1 MSLDG
6 VIYLLVGLILVN
18 YWLSRSVLYPP
29 FLFCSIWLLDL
40 TIYRF
45 SPGEFDA
52 LHSNTLALLGMGA
65 VFFTLGGLLGML
77 FPKALITARFVL
89 TRFPPRNNLAK
100 PAVILFLACGIPLLL
115 SNLLTLASQGTG
127 NTIFQQA
134 RNAGVAGAG
143 GGQLAGGNPL
153 GTYFILWS
161 LYAAP
166 LFLIEERD
174 KKFWVMTTIALLA
187 SLLSTGRLPF
197 LMLISSLT
205 CVELLKTNRH
215 TFWSAL
221 KFARIPI
228 LLFMCL
234 FFGLLFLIK
243 DTSIFEGGIGAIAL
257 LFLVSYL
264 IGPTGALDYLMQHPQ
279 DYAGQPH
286 HTFKFF
292 LGIFTQLHL
301 ISYVQPPKDDFVPL
315 IVPTNVFTFYRY
327 YLTDF
332 GFYGTLIVIAIIGLL
347 QTLLY
352 RKARTGSMLGMYFFA
367 ITLYAVLLAPFS
379 DEFSSFGA
387 YIDSLAF
394 AGIYIVLRSL
404 PVRVLPRLDLRYGT
418 PGSDPIAQPHR

>member
-1 MSLDG
+1 
-6 VIYLLVGLILVN
+6 
-18 YWLSRSVLYPP
+18 
-29 FLFCSIWLLDL
+29 
-40 TIYRF
+40 
-45 SPGEFDA
+45 
-52 LHSNTLALLGMGA
+52 MGA
-65 VFFTLGGLLGML
+65 VFFSLGGILAML
-77 FPKALITARFVL
+77 FPKAMITARSVL
-89 TRFPPRNNLAK
+89 TRFPPRNDLVK

-166 LFLIEERD
+166 LFLVERRD
-174 KKFWVMTTIALLA
+174 RKFWVMTTIALLA

-221 KFARIPI
+221 KFARLPM

-279 DYAGQPH
+279 EYAGQPN

-292 LGIFTQLHL
+292 LGVFTKLHL

-332 GFYGTLIVIAIIGLL
+332 GLYGALIAIAVIGLF

-352 RKARTGSMLGMYFFA
+352 RKARTGSMLGMYFFS

-394 AGIYIVLRSL
+394 AAIYIVLRSL
-404 PVRVLPRLDLRYGT
+404 PVRFLPRLDWKYGAA
-418 PGSDPIAQPHR
+418 GSAAIAQPHR

>member
-6 VIYLLVGLILVN
+6 VIGLLVGLILVN
-18 YWLSRSVLYPP
+18 YWLSRSVLYLP

-45 SPGEFDA
+45 SPKEFDP
-52 LHSNTLALLGMGA
+52 LHSNTIALLGMGA
-65 VFFTLGGLLGML
+65 VLFSVGGLLAML
-77 FPKALITARFVL
+77 FPRALIAARFFL

-143 GGQLAGGNPL
+143 GGELSGGNPL

-221 KFARIPI
+221 KFARIPM

-264 IGPTGALDYLMQHPQ
+264 IGPTSALDYLMQHAQ
-279 DYAGQPH
+279 DYAGQPN

-292 LGIFTQLHL
+292 LGVFTQLHL
-301 ISYVQPPKDDFVPL
+301 ISYQQPPKDDFVPL

-332 GFYGTLIVIAIIGLL
+332 GLYGALIVIAIIGLF

-367 ITLYAVLLAPFS
+367 ITLYAVLLSPFS

-418 PGSDPIAQPHR
+418 SDSSPVAQPYR

>member
-1 MSLDG
+1 MSLNG
-6 VIYLLVGLILVN
+6 VLELLVGLILVN
-18 YWLSRSVLYPP
+18 YWISRSVLFPP

-52 LHSNTLALLGMGA
+52 LHSNTIALLAMGA
-65 VFFTLGGLLGML
+65 VFFTLGGMLGLLC
-77 FPKALITARFVL
+77 PKALTAARFVL

-100 PAVILFLACGIPLLL
+100 PAVILFLACGIPLLV

-134 RNAGVAGAG
+134 RNAGVAGAS
-143 GGQLAGGNPL
+143 GGQLTGGNPL

-166 LFLIEERD
+166 LFLVERRD
-174 KKFWVMTTIALLA
+174 RKFWVMTGIALVA

-279 DYAGQPH
+279 DYAGQPN

-301 ISYVQPPKDDFVPL
+301 ISYQQPPKDDFVGL

-332 GFYGTLIVIAIIGLL
+332 GLYGTLIVVVIIGFF

-352 RKARTGSMLGMYFFA
+352 RKARTGSMLGIYFFA

-394 AGIYIVLRSL
+394 AAIYIVLRSL
-404 PVRVLPRLDLRYGT
+404 PVRFLPRLDLGFGT
-418 PGSDPIAQPHR
+418 PSSAAIAQPHR

>member
-1 MSLDG
+1 MSLDAVLG
-6 VIYLLVGLILVN
+6 LSIGLLLVN
-18 YWLSRSVLYPP
+18 YLLSRSVLYPP
-29 FLFCSIWLLDL
+29 FLFCSIWLLVL

-45 SPGEFDA
+45 SPGEFEA
-52 LHSNTLALLGMGA
+52 LHSNTLALLAMGA
-65 VFFTLGGLLGML
+65 VFFSLGGMVGML
-77 FPKALITARFVL
+77 FPKALFTARFVL
-89 TRFPPRNNLAK
+89 TRFPPRNNLVK
-100 PAVILFLACGIPLLL
+100 PAVILFLACGIPILL

-134 RNAGVAGAG
+134 RNAGVAGAA
-143 GGQLAGGNPL
+143 GGQLSGGNPL

-166 LFLIEERD
+166 LFLIERRD
-174 KKFWVMTTIALLA
+174 KSFWVMTGIALLA

-205 CVELLKTNRH
+205 CVELMKTNRY
-215 TFWSAL
+215 TFWLAL
-221 KFARIPI
+221 KFARIPM
-228 LLFMCL
+228 LLFLCL
-234 FFGLLFLIK
+234 FLGLLFLIK

-264 IGPTGALDYLMQHPQ
+264 IGPTGALDYLIQHPQ
-279 DYAGQPH
+279 DYAGQPN

-301 ISYVQPPKDDFVPL
+301 ISYQQPPRDDFVPL

-332 GFYGTLIVIAIIGLL
+332 GLYGTLVVVAIIGLL

-367 ITLYAVLLAPFS
+367 ITLYALLLSPFS

-394 AGIYIVLRSL
+394 AAIYIVLRSL
-404 PVRVLPRLDLRYGT
+404 PLRFLPRLDLRYGT
-418 PGSDPIAQPHR
+418 PDSAPIAQPHR

>member
-1 MSLDG
+1 MSLNA
-6 VIYLLVGLILVN
+6 VIELLFGLIVVN
-18 YWLSRSVLYPP
+18 YWISRSVLYPP

-45 SPGEFDA
+45 SPGEFDP
-52 LHSNTLALLGMGA
+52 LHSNTLVLLAMGT
-65 VFFTLGGLLGML
+65 VFFTLGGMLGLL

-89 TRFPPRNNLAK
+89 TRFPPRNDLVK

-143 GGQLAGGNPL
+143 GGLAGGNPL

-166 LFLIEERD
+166 LFLIERRD
-174 KKFWVMTTIALLA
+174 KSFWVMTGIALLA

-205 CVELLKTNRH
+205 CVELMKTNRY

-221 KFARIPI
+221 KFARIPMF
-228 LLFMCL
+228 LFLCL
-234 FFGLLFLIK
+234 FLGLLFLIK

-301 ISYVQPPKDDFVPL
+301 ISYQQPPKDDFVPL

-332 GFYGTLIVIAIIGLL
+332 GLYGTLIVIAIIGLL

-367 ITLYAVLLAPFS
+367 ITLYAVLLSPFS

-394 AGIYIVLRSL
+394 AAIYVVLRSL
-404 PVRVLPRLDLRYGT
+404 PLRILPRLDLRYGT
-418 PGSDPIAQPHR
+418 SDSSPVAQPYR

>member
-1 MSLDG
+1 MSLDT
-6 VIYLLVGLILVN
+6 VIGLLIGLILAN
-18 YWLSRSVLYPP
+18 YWLSKSVLYPP
-29 FLFCSIWLLDL
+29 FLFCSIWLLTL

-45 SPGEFDA
+45 SPKEFDP
-52 LHSNTLALLGMGA
+52 LHSNTLALLAMGA
-65 VFFTLGGLLGML
+65 VFFTLGGLLAML
-77 FPKALITARFVL
+77 VPKALITARLVL
-89 TRFPPRNNLAK
+89 TRFPPRNDLVK

-115 SNLLTLASQGTG
+115 HNLLILASQGTG

-134 RNAGVAGAG
+134 RNAGVAGAS

-153 GTYFILWS
+153 ATYFILWS

-166 LFLIEERD
+166 LFLIERRD
-174 KKFWVMTTIALLA
+174 KSFWVMTGIALVV

-205 CVELLKTNRH
+205 CVELMKTNRY

-221 KFARIPI
+221 KFARIPM

-279 DYAGQPH
+279 EYAGQPN

-292 LGIFTQLHL
+292 LGVFTQLHL
-301 ISYVQPPKDDFVPL
+301 ISFQQPPKDDFVPL

-332 GFYGTLIVIAIIGLL
+332 GLYGTLIAIAIIGLF

>member
-6 VIYLLVGLILVN
+6 VIGLLIGLILVN

-45 SPGEFDA
+45 SPGEFDP
-52 LHSNTLALLGMGA
+52 LHTNTLALLGMGA
-65 VFFTLGGLLGML
+65 VFFSLGGIVGML
-77 FPKALITARFVL
+77 VPKALIAARFVL
-89 TRFPPRNNLAK
+89 TRFPPRNNLTK

-143 GGQLAGGNPL
+143 GGLAGGNPL

-166 LFLIEERD
+166 LFLIERRD
-174 KKFWVMTTIALLA
+174 KSFWVMTTIALLA

-221 KFARIPI
+221 KFARIPM

-264 IGPTGALDYLMQHPQ
+264 IGPTGALDYLMQHVQ
-279 DYAGQPH
+279 DYAGQPN

-292 LGIFTQLHL
+292 LGVFTQLHL
-301 ISYVQPPKDDFVPL
+301 ISYQQPPKDDFVPL

-332 GFYGTLIVIAIIGLL
+332 GLYGALIVIAIIALF

-394 AGIYIVLRSL
+394 AAIYIVLRSL
-404 PVRVLPRLDLRYGT
+404 PVRFLPRLDLRFGT
-418 PGSDPIAQPHR
+418 PGSAPIAQPHR

>member
-6 VIYLLVGLILVN
+6 VIGLLIGLILVN
-18 YWLSRSVLYPP
+18 YWLGRSVLYPP

-45 SPGEFDA
+45 SPKEFDA
-52 LHSNTLALLGMGA
+52 LHTNTLALLAMGA
-65 VFFTLGGLLGML
+65 VFFTLGGILAML
-77 FPKALITARFVL
+77 FPKALITARFLL
-89 TRFPPRNNLAK
+89 TRFPPRNDLVK

-115 SNLLTLASQGTG
+115 HNLLVLASQGTG

-153 GTYFILWS
+153 GTYFTLWS

-166 LFLIEERD
+166 LFLIERRD
-174 KKFWVMTTIALLA
+174 KSFWVMTSIAFMA

-205 CVELLKTNRH
+205 CVELMKTNRH
-215 TFWSAL
+215 RFWSAL

-228 LLFMCL
+228 LLFICL
-234 FFGLLFLIK
+234 FFGLLFLNK
-243 DTSIFEGGIGAIAL
+243 DTSIFEGGIGAIML
-257 LFLVSYL
+257 LFLVGYV
-264 IGPTGALDYLMQHPQ
+264 IGPTAALDYFLQHPQ
-279 DYAGQPH
+279 DYGDSPN

-292 LGIFTQLHL
+292 LSIASRLHL
-301 ISYVQPPKDDFVPL
+301 VAYQESTRVDFVNLP
-315 IVPTNVFTFYRY
+315 VPTNVYTVYIS
-327 YLTDF
+327 YLSDF
-332 GFYGTLIVIAIIGLL
+332 GLYGALIAIAIIGLL

-352 RKARTGSMLGMYFFA
+352 RKARTGSTLGIYFFA
-367 ITLYAVLLAPFS
+367 ITLFALFLSIFS
-379 DEFSSFGA
+379 DEYASFGS

-394 AGIYIVLRSL
+394 AAIYIVLRSL
-404 PVRVLPRLDLRYGT
+404 PLRILPRLDLRYDT
-418 PGSDPIAQPHR
+418 PASAPIAQPHR

>member
-1 MSLDG
+1 MSLDT
-6 VIYLLVGLILVN
+6 VIELLIGLILIN
-18 YWLSRSVLYPP
+18 YWVSRSVLYPP

-52 LHSNTLALLGMGA
+52 LHSNTIALLAMGA
-65 VFFTLGGLLGML
+65 VFFTLGGMLAML

-89 TRFPPRNNLAK
+89 TRFPPRNDLVK

-143 GGQLAGGNPL
+143 GGLAGGNPL

-166 LFLIEERD
+166 LFLIERRD
-174 KKFWVMTTIALLA
+174 KSFWVMTGIALVA

-205 CVELLKTNRH
+205 CVELMKTNRY

-221 KFARIPI
+221 KFARIPM
-228 LLFMCL
+228 LLFLCL
-234 FFGLLFLIK
+234 FLGLLFLIK

-301 ISYVQPPKDDFVPL
+301 ISYQQPPKDDFVPL

-332 GFYGTLIVIAIIGLL
+332 GLYGTFIVIAIIGLL

-367 ITLYAVLLAPFS
+367 ITLYAVLLSPFS

-394 AGIYIVLRSL
+394 AAIYIVLRSL
-404 PVRVLPRLDLRYGT
+404 PLRILPRLDLRYGT
-418 PGSDPIAQPHR
+418 PDSSPIAQPHR

>member
-1 MSLDG
+1 MSLDAVLG
-6 VIYLLVGLILVN
+6 LSIGLILVN
-18 YWLSRSVLYPP
+18 YLLGRSVLDPP
-29 FLFCSIWLLDL
+29 FLFCSIWLLVL

-45 SPGEFDA
+45 SPGEFDP
-52 LHSNTLALLGMGA
+52 LHSNTLALLAMGA
-65 VFFTLGGLLGML
+65 VFFSLGGMLGML

-89 TRFPPRNNLAK
+89 TRFPPRNDLVK

-143 GGQLAGGNPL
+143 GGLAGGNPL

-166 LFLIEERD
+166 LFLIERRD
-174 KKFWVMTTIALLA
+174 KSFWVMTGIALLA

-205 CVELLKTNRH
+205 CVELMKTNRY

-221 KFARIPI
+221 KFARIPMF
-228 LLFMCL
+228 LFLCL
-234 FFGLLFLIK
+234 FLGLLFLIK

-301 ISYVQPPKDDFVPL
+301 ISYQQPPKDDFVPL

-332 GFYGTLIVIAIIGLL
+332 GLYGTLIVIAIIGLL

-352 RKARTGSMLGMYFFA
+352 RKARTGSILGMYFFA
-367 ITLYAVLLAPFS
+367 ITLYAVLLSPFS

-394 AGIYIVLRSL
+394 AAIYIVLRSL
-404 PVRVLPRLDLRYGT
+404 PLRILPRLDLRYGT
-418 PGSDPIAQPHR
+418 SDSSPVAQPYR

>member
-6 VIYLLVGLILVN
+6 VIGLLIGLILVN

-29 FLFCSIWLLDL
+29 FLFCSTWLLDL

-45 SPGEFDA
+45 SPMEFDP
-52 LHSNTLALLGMGA
+52 LHTNTLELLAMGA
-65 VFFTLGGLLGML
+65 VFFTLGGILAML

-89 TRFPPRNNLAK
+89 TRFPPRNDLVK

-115 SNLLTLASQGTG
+115 HNLLILASQGTG

-134 RNAGVAGAG
+134 RNAGVAAGAG
-143 GGQLAGGNPL
+143 QQLAGGSPL
-153 GTYFILWS
+153 ATYFTLWA

-166 LFLIEERD
+166 LFLIERRD
-174 KKFWVMTTIALLA
+174 KSFWVMTTIAFMA

-215 TFWSAL
+215 TFWLAL
-221 KFARIPI
+221 KFARLPM
-228 LLFMCL
+228 LLFVCL

-243 DTSIFEGGIGAIAL
+243 DTSIFEGGIGAIML
-257 LFLVSYL
+257 LFLVGYM
-264 IGPTGALDYLMQHPQ
+264 IGPTAALDYFLQHPQ
-279 DYAGQPH
+279 DYGDSPN

-292 LGIFTQLHL
+292 LTIASKLHL
-301 ISYVQPPKDDFVPL
+301 LAYQESTRVAFVDLP
-315 IVPTNVFTFYRY
+315 IPTNVYTVYGS
-327 YLTDF
+327 YLSDF
-332 GFYGTLIVIAIIGLL
+332 GLYGALISIAIIALL

-352 RKARTGSMLGMYFFA
+352 RKARTGSTLGIYLFA
-367 ITLYAVLLAPFS
+367 ITLYALFLSVFS
-379 DEFSSFGA
+379 DEYASFGA

-394 AGIYIVLRSL
+394 AAIYIVLRSL
-404 PVRVLPRLDLRYGT
+404 PLRILPRLDLRYGT
-418 PGSDPIAQPHR
+418 PGSPAIAQPHR